1 MRSRGSR
8 IIFNADTY
16 KKNFDKRCKTI
27 TETLSGKKVKEVPK
41 PVETKKVLQM
51 VQVGAFSD
59 EKNEAKLAAELKKKD
74 IQLILNG

>member
-1 MRSRGSR
+1 
-8 IIFNADTY
+8 
-16 KKNFDKRCKTI
+16 
-27 TETLSGKKVKEVPK
+27 
-41 PVETKKVLQM
+41 M